1 MFCASCSILAK
12 VFKTRIEEHIK
23 KDNKPHNFVH
33 LQSIVTCFDSYNS
46 PSFKIIDKSNS
57 KFDLKIKE
65 LLHINWR
72 KLTAKSF
79 SSHSFTI
86 ACVTPLFF
94 SLVFFVFFFAF
105 HFHLLF
111 SLSLRYLL
119 ESFLVLITLRYYFI
133 RL

>member
-94 SLVFFVFFFAF
+94 SLVFFVFF
-105 HFHLLF
+105 
-111 SLSLRYLL
+111 LR
-119 ESFLVLITLRYYFI
+119 FTFTYYFHY
-133 RL
+133 LYVTYWNLFLS